1 MKELTPLKWYHDKI
15 KSHFKDGDLLET
27 LDFTYAIAKSK
38 EQEQITPELKAA
50 VKLLKRH
57 NEWRRGAKMEM
68 ISVIEVGKAIDT
80 VIDYIEQQNKQTP

>member
-57 NEWRRGAKMEM
+57 NEWRRGADIPM
-68 ISVIEVGKAIDT
+68 IGVTEFGIAIDT
-80 VIDYIEQQNKQTP
+80 IVNYFEQNKHETP

>member
-1 MKELTPLKWYHDKI
+1 MKQAPT
-15 KSHFKDGDLLET
+15 
-27 LDFTYAIAKSK
+27 K
-38 EQEQITPELKAA
+38 EQIQEVEAA

>member
-1 MKELTPLKWYHDKI
+1 MKQQTPLKWYHDKI